1 RALLLRRDRV
11 ARELR
16 FVWPRRLPL
25 LRREIAARLVVN
37 ERVAAGGELVHAVD
51 ARGELEASEFQGPFL
66 LEMKDRERRPRLL
79 DLEPLAREAR
89 EARALEVGE
98 AAFDLQLLHRGGRG
112 VLNLRREVLL
122 QGGRIL

>member
-1 RALLLRRDRV
+1 SVGPARRPLFGREVRAC
-11 ARELR
+11 
-16 FVWPRRLPL
+16 FVV
-25 LRREIAARLVVN
+25 E

-51 ARGELEASEFQGPFL
+51 ARRELEAGEFQGPFL